1 MNANY
6 DITTIEESV
15 RAIVRSLGVSDNVFC
30 NRPKSIPE
38 SVSDFVVVKV
48 SGTVFDLAAYATC
61 TIRIDLFAKDINA
74 VKNGKKLSVM
84 YEKLVAGIP
93 TAVDKIFLTSSP
105 NQIGDTPDDFGF
117 HARMLQF
124 NNTIIK
130 AT

>member
-6 DITTIEESV
+6 DITTIEEAIRS
-15 RAIVRSLGVSDNVFC
+15 IVRSLGVSENVFC
-30 NRPKSIPE
+30 NRPKALPE

-48 SGTVFDLAAYATC
+48 SGTVADLATYARC
-61 TIRIDLFAKDINA
+61 TIRIDLFTKDVNTI
-74 VKNGKKLSVM
+74 KNGKKLSVM
-84 YEKLVAGIP
+84 YQKLVEGVPSLA
-93 TAVDKIFLTSSP
+93 DKIFLTTSP
-105 NQIGDTPDDFGF
+105 NIIGDTPDDFGF

>member
-6 DITTIEESV
+6 DITTIEETIRS
-15 RAIVRSLGVSDNVFC
+15 IVRSLGVSENVFC
-30 NRPKSIPE
+30 NRPKALPDSL
-38 SVSDFVVVKV
+38 SDFVVVKV
-48 SGTVFDLAAYATC
+48 SGTLADRATFARC
-61 TIRIDLFAKDINA
+61 TIRIDLFARDVNS

-84 YEKLVAGIP
+84 YEKLVAGVP
-93 TAVDKIFLTSSP
+93 SLADKIFLTTSP
-105 NQIGDTPDDFGF
+105 NIIGDTPDDFGF